1 MRQPTKTKPDLWR
14 SELTLV
20 SERQEE
26 RLSPCPGE
34 GWGAGEKVEAL
45 LEEGWVIEKYHFMIL
60 HTLLTL
66 AYYLSDKHHVCLVYA
81 AYILVYAMPLVI
93 SIHKSLKLQT
103 TVCF

>member
-1 MRQPTKTKPDLWR
+1 M
-14 SELTLV
+14 
-20 SERQEE
+20 
-26 RLSPCPGE
+26 
-34 GWGAGEKVEAL
+34 EKVEAL
-45 LEEGWVIEKYHFMIL
+45 LEEGWVIEKYYFVIS

-66 AYYLSDKHHVCLVYA
+66 AYYLSDKQHVYLVYA

>member
-1 MRQPTKTKPDLWR
+1 MGRGYRNVRATGGAVEPLPWR
-14 SELTLV
+14 GLRGSV
-20 SERQEE
+20 
-26 RLSPCPGE
+26 
-34 GWGAGEKVEAL
+34 EKVEAL
-45 LEEGWVIEKYHFMIL
+45 LEEGWVIEKYYFVIS

-66 AYYLSDKHHVCLVYA
+66 AYYLSDKQHVYLVYA

>member
-1 MRQPTKTKPDLWR
+1 MWWTET
-14 SELTLV
+14 
-20 SERQEE
+20 ERLQ
-26 RLSPCPGE
+26 LSPCPGE

-45 LEEGWVIEKYHFMIL
+45 LEEGWVIEKYYFVIM

-66 AYYLSDKHHVCLVYA
+66 AYYLSDKQHVYLVYA

-93 SIHKSLKLQT
+93 TIHKSLKLQT